1 MSNDD
6 CLDVCPSSSTAS
18 GAGITGRICLQ
29 DSCALGFKVVSETGA
44 CEPDLPLWI
53 GFGSVPVLIF
63 IFALYFLRKRRAL
76 ILLTEAIAS
85 RNEKIIEVAL
95 KRALRVHVS
104 ESNPKIREAERELKM
119 LYGKY
124 SEYDALLAF
133 LELGYQN
140 GAMKLIR
147 GSWLADLNNIHLL
160 ELLYF
165 GQKLAKNTVFH
176 V

>member
-44 CEPDLPLWI
+44 CEPDVPLWV
-53 GFGSVPVLIF
+53 GSGTVLVLILF
-63 IFALYFLRKRRAL
+63 FFMYFLIRKRAL
-76 ILLTEAIAS
+76 ILLTEATAF
-85 RNEKIIEVAL
+85 RNEEVIEVAL
-95 KRALRVHVS
+95 KRAIRVHVS
-104 ESNPKIREAERELKM
+104 QSNPKRREAERVLKM

-133 LELGYQN
+133 LDLGYQD
-140 GAMKLIR
+140 GAMKLVR
-147 GSWLADLNNIHLL
+147 GSWLADPNNIHRLL
-160 ELLYF
+160 RQQEL
-165 GQKLAKNTVFH
+165 VFDSFWH
-176 V
+176 TFA